1 MREVDALFAR
11 YDAVVCPTT
20 ISVAS
25 PITTKFS
32 EYFTTPAG
40 RRPVIGALGNV
51 AGLPAISVPSGFGE
65 RGLPTAIQFVGRAG
79 TENAILAVAH
89 AYQVR
94 TDWHRERPERT

>member
-1 MREVDALFAR
+1 
-11 YDAVVCPTT
+11 
-20 ISVAS
+20 
-25 PITTKFS
+25 
-32 EYFTTPAG
+32 
-40 RRPVIGALGNV
+40 VIGALGNV